1 MNSDDYLISFLP
13 QDFFQ
18 KIEADKINR
27 QLFPAFSDR
36 AAWEALKTQ
45 PSKRTV
51 VRELLEEAEQL
62 RTVPPP
68 VLLYSSYCEYGIN
81 GSRVNFEASYFDRR
95 NHLGTLVLALC
106 LTGDRDRWLMPT
118 LDYLFAILEE

>member
-1 MNSDDYLISFLP
+1 MNPNDYLISFLP

-18 KIEADKINR
+18 KIEAGRINR
-27 QLFPAFSDR
+27 QLFPPFSDR

-51 VRELLEEAEQL
+51 IRELLDEAEQL

-81 GSRVNFEASYFDRR
+81 GNRISFTSLR
-95 NHLGTLVLALC
+95 LAISE
-106 LTGDRDRWLMPT
+106 R
-118 LDYLFAILEE
+118 LFLRSV

>member
-1 MNSDDYLISFLP
+1 MNPDDYLISFLP

-51 VRELLEEAEQL
+51 IRELLEDAAERDAEGRVVEKLLSSEAG
-62 RTVPPP
+62 RTY
-68 VLLYSSYCEYGIN
+68 LL
-81 GSRVNFEASYFDRR
+81 FDAAA
-95 NHLGTLVLALC
+95 GDLA
-106 LTGDRDRWLMPT
+106 
-118 LDYLFAILEE
+118 